1 MSRPT
6 TVGLLAVALAMVLL
20 AGCTVGPSQ
29 RPSLATYGTGQ
40 TEVAGTA
47 PSSVPVGPGGPGQRA
62 DPISWE
68 ACPDVDRVDRTT
80 GLSFDVDCASVVVDR
95 SSPNSFGDPAVEVAR
110 ARADGVPEDAPAVVV
125 VRGRPGEN
133 GRSAVAS
140 VAAGLSPAVRE
151 HFAVITVDLVGTG
164 QSGPIDCLSGY
175 DERAFMTLGI
185 DPTESASATALAE
198 LSRSLTFE
206 CGDLAGPELS
216 TVNSTAAA
224 DDLDAL
230 RSALGASTLTFIGQG
245 YGATLGAVYAD
256 RYPGRLGAAVLDAPA
271 DPLDDLDARAAAIAV
286 AAEKSLDTFA
296 AACADFDGGCPLGN
310 DPRGQIQKAVS
321 TLDDAPGAG
330 PGLGTTNGGSVLL
343 TLLLRLGDLDGWPEL
358 ATALAAAAKGNGEP
372 IQDMLTEELGGQDA
386 EWLGSAIIYACND
399 SALRISPDQM
409 TTAVENIKQQAP
421 LLGPYTVG
429 LVGICTSWPAP
440 EAALGAVKATG
451 SAPILVAGAVQD
463 PLAPYQAVQSL
474 AGQLASATLISWQSG
489 EHGSY
494 PDSPCVSKAV
504 DAYLLTG
511 EVPAVGSLCPP

>member
-1 MSRPT
+1 M
-6 TVGLLAVALAMVLL
+6 
-20 AGCTVGPSQ
+20 
-29 RPSLATYGTGQ
+29 
-40 TEVAGTA
+40 
-47 PSSVPVGPGGPGQRA
+47 
-62 DPISWE
+62 
-68 ACPDVDRVDRTT
+68 
-80 GLSFDVDCASVVVDR
+80 
-95 SSPNSFGDPAVEVAR
+95 
-110 ARADGVPEDAPAVVV
+110 
-125 VRGRPGEN
+125 
-133 GRSAVAS
+133 
-140 VAAGLSPAVRE
+140 AAGLSPAVRE

-175 DERAFMTLGI
+175 DERALMTLGI

-230 RSALGASTLTFIGQG
+230 RSALGASDLTFIGQG

-286 AAEKSLDTFA
+286 AAEESLDAFA

-321 TLDDAPGAG
+321 ALDEAPGAG
-330 PGLGTTNGGSVLL
+330 PGQGTTNGGSVLL

-358 ATALAAAAKGNGEP
+358 ATALAAAAQGNGEP
-372 IQDMLTEELGGQDA
+372 IQDMLTEALGGEDA

-409 TTAVENIKQQAP
+409 TTAVEKVKQQAP
-421 LLGPYTVG
+421 LLGPFTVG

-451 SAPILVAGAVQD
+451 SAPILVVGAVHD

-494 PDSPCVSKAV
+494 PDSPCVSMAV

-511 EVPAVGSLCPP
+511 ELPAVGSLCPP